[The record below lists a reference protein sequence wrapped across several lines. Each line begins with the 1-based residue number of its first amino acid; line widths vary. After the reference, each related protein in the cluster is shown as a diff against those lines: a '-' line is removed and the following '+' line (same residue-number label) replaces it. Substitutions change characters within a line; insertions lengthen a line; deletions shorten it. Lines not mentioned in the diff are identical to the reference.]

1 MNKNNTLHHSDLQDV
16 KSMLQHLT
24 SKFEA
29 EGKKEAIATTY
40 LSVDEACQFLKVCR
54 KTLYKYYIRDK
65 TLRYSKVGRRVLF
78 KRSELEFFV
87 ESRKL

>member
-1 MNKNNTLHHSDLQDV
+1 MNLTNHQNESDLQDV

-40 LSVDEACQFLKVCR
+40 LSVDEACEFMKVCR
-54 KTLYKYYIRDK
+54 KTLYKYYIKDK
-65 TLRYSKVGRRVLF
+65 TLHYCKVGRRVLF
-78 KRSELEFFV
+78 KRTDLEFFV

>member
-1 MNKNNTLHHSDLQDV
+1 MYKNNTQQNSDLQDV

-24 SKFEA
+24 SKFET

-40 LSVDEACQFLKVCR
+40 LSVDEACEFMKVCR
-54 KTLYKYYIRDK
+54 KTLYKYYIKDR
-65 TLRYSKVGRRVLF
+65 TLPYIKLGRRVLF
-78 KRSELEFFV
+78 KLTDLNFFI